1 MTFPEWLRTQVHR
14 EDLVGYHAR
23 DFVNHVFIPDDRT
36 KSGHEAAWAEYKLVV
51 GETAAEE
58 YFQGLSKRFGL

>member
-23 DFVNHVFIPDDRT
+23 DMVAHTFIPDDRAR
-36 KSGHEAAWAEYKLVV
+36 SAQHAAWREYKLAV
-51 GETAAEE
+51 GEDAADK
-58 YFQGLSKRFGL
+58 YFRDFMTVARG